1 MLWRTNGVS
10 ESWAERTALQGGT
23 TVILDDFRLD
33 GKVAVVTGASRGLG
47 RAMAIGLAEAG
58 ADVAVVATNEELLQ
72 STADEISALGR
83 RALVATAD
91 LSQVDDINAM
101 VDKVKGELGRIDI
114 LVNNAGTINRAP
126 AEDYTPEMWDEV
138 MSINIRGAFFC
149 AQAVAKVMIE
159 QGGGKIINTASL
171 LSAIGVPLIPGYTAS
186 KGGIGQLT
194 KSLAVEWAKYNIN
207 VNAIAPG
214 YFRTD
219 VTEALQKD
227 EERSARIM
235 GRVAIKRWGEP
246 DELKGAAVF
255 LASKASDFVT
265 GHLLFVDGGWMAG

>member
-1 MLWRTNGVS
+1 MRPRTLQVKHG
-10 ESWAERTALQGGT
+10 TAAQRGII
-23 TVILDDFRLD
+23 VILDDFRLD
-33 GKVAVVTGASRGLG
+33 GKVAIVTGASRGLG
-47 RAMAIGLAEAG
+47 RAMALGLAEAG
-58 ADVAVVATNEELLQ
+58 ADVAVVARNEELLR
-72 STADEISALGR
+72 SVADEIRALGR
-83 RALVATAD
+83 RSLVVPADLTQLDQIDAMVATVRD
-91 LSQVDDINAM
+91 
-101 VDKVKGELGRIDI
+101 EFGRIDI
-114 LVNNAGTINRAP
+114 LINNAGTINRAP
-126 AEDYTPEMWDEV
+126 AEEYTPGMWDEV
-138 MSINIRGAFFC
+138 MAINIRGAFFC

-186 KGGIGQLT
+186 KGGVGQLT
-194 KSLAVEWAKYNIN
+194 KSLAVEWAKYGIN

-227 EERSARIM
+227 PERSGRIM

-246 DELKGAAVF
+246 EDLKGAAVF
-255 LASKASDFVT
+255 LASKASDYVT

>member
-1 MLWRTNGVS
+1 
-10 ESWAERTALQGGT
+10 
-23 TVILDDFRLD
+23 VILDDFRLD

-47 RAMAIGLAEAG
+47 RAMALGLAEAG

-91 LSQVDDINAM
+91 LSQVDDIYAM
-101 VDKVKGELGRIDI
+101 VEKVKGELGRIDI

-126 AEDYTPEMWDEV
+126 AEEYTPEMWDEV

-171 LSAIGVPLIPGYTAS
+171 LSAIGVPLSPGYTAS

-214 YFRTD
+214 YLRTD
-219 VTEALQKD
+219 VTEAMQKD
-227 EERSARIM
+227 EESSARIM

-246 DELKGAAVF
+246 NELQGAAVF